1 MEVIQKLY
9 EAYLK
14 FPVISTDTRKI
25 VPRSIFFA
33 LKGPN
38 FNANTFAAKAL
49 EEGCQYAVVDEK
61 QNAVSDKYFLV
72 DDVLA
77 TLQQLARHHRDQLTI
92 PVFALTGSNGK
103 TTTKELIC
111 SVLKQKYKVH
121 ATTGNLNNHIGV
133 PLTVLGI
140 TKEHEIAVV
149 EMGAN
154 HIGEIAALC
163 KIADPGLGMITNI
176 GKAHIEGFGSE
187 EGVKIA
193 KSEMYV
199 HLRNKNGIV
208 FVNADDPLLMQ
219 LSAGMERKTY
229 GIKHINY
236 LSGYFKNSSPFLE
249 LEITEEEK
257 TSEIKTQLVGKYNLP
272 NVLAAA
278 AIGKHFGLHSAE
290 IKKGIESYTPDNNR
304 SQVVKKGSNTLI
316 MDAYNA
322 NPSSM
327 KAAIENFAGME
338 AKNKFFILGD
348 MRELGQMS
356 EDEHKKMVELTQ
368 QLNLKGI
375 FAGEEFLK
383 VKENSSATFFQT
395 AAEVSEYLQKNK
407 ISDSLIL
414 IKASRGMKL
423 EMVVENL

>member
-49 EEGCQYAVVDEK
+49 EEGCEYAVVDEK

-278 AIGKHFGLHSAE
+278 AIGKHFGLNSAE

-395 AAEVSEYLQKNK
+395 AAEVSEYL
-407 ISDSLIL
+407 
-414 IKASRGMKL
+414 
-423 EMVVENL
+423 

>member
-49 EEGCQYAVVDEK
+49 EEGCEYAVVDEK

-278 AIGKHFGLHSAE
+278 AIGKHFGLNSAE